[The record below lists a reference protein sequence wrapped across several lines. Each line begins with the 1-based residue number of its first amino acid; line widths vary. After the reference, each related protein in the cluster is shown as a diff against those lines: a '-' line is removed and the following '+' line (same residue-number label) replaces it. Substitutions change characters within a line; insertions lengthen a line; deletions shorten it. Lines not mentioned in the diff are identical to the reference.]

1 MSDDE
6 REAEIR
12 ARLAVVTPGGE
23 WRAVDGALLAD
34 GEDVLSCCN
43 LDDRILEFIAH
54 SRADV
59 QWLLARLDAER
70 ELIARIYHLCELPD
84 LSDREV
90 RSAIRDMCGAVL
102 AASGTA
108 TGGDGDDVG

>member
-6 REAEIR
+6 REARIR
-12 ARLAVVTPGGE
+12 ASQAGVVQPDET
-23 WRAVDGALLAD
+23 
-34 GEDVLSCCN
+34 
-43 LDDRILEFIAH
+43 IL
-54 SRADV
+54 
-59 QWLLARLDAER
+59 WLLARLDAER

-108 TGGDGDDVG
+108 TGGDGDG